1 MLYEV
6 NRHEALSSSSWDA
19 AKAHEYIER
28 VTTDTELRFSREE
41 YWPIH
46 PLEEQ
51 PPGTKVHSMYMGTA
65 GVIWGLDYL
74 IRAHPRRSNQW
85 ARGFWRNRSRIDCSN
100 AI

>member
-51 PPGTKVHSMYMGTA
+51 PPGTKVHSILGP
-65 GVIWGLDYL
+65 GLS
-74 IRAHPRRSNQW
+74 HPRRSNQW